1 MDTSTPNLRTLA
13 GRIRA
18 LRLQRGLKRYVVAEK
33 VGISRVCYHDWESG
47 EVEEPKLG
55 AIVAF
60 AELVDIDLDWLI
72 RRKGE
77 DPIERRIGPRMRAR
91 DMRLAKLR
99 KRADIRIRKRRPRKR
114 KLKK

>member
-1 MDTSTPNLRTLA
+1 MDTSTPNLKTIA

-18 LRLQRGLKRYVVAEK
+18 LRLQRGMKRYVVAEK
-33 VGISRVCYHDWESG
+33 VGISRVCYHGWESG

-77 DPIERRIGPRMRAR
+77 DPIERRTGPRMSRAGR
-91 DMRLAKLR
+91 RIAHLR
-99 KRADIRIRKRRPRKR
+99 KRADIRIRKRRPKKR